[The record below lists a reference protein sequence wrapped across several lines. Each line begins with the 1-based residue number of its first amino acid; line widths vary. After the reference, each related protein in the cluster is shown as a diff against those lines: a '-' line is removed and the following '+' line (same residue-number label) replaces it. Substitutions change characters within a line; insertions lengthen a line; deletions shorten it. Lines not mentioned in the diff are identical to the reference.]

1 MELGTQTRNH
11 PRVSLMI
18 GFILWKVLLAAIALA
33 SPGPGYD
40 TSTTI
45 LKREHGEGAVKA
57 LSGMRNFVRWDA
69 IYFTQIAHRGVVFE
83 QEWAFGWGFAKLL
96 TMVGRVLESTG
107 TFRQLDVEALAGL
120 LLSHGFHLLSC
131 LMLYQLTRTIYP
143 DMSDFTRYKFALI
156 TAGLHIVSPAG
167 LFLSAPYAESS
178 FSFFNFTG
186 FYLYAKSL
194 DEHSRGRAGKRDA
207 LVVMSGLVFG
217 IATTLRG
224 NGLLSGVLYCFE
236 ALRELNRP
244 PYFTDLRRKS
254 RRLGFVVIGGGL
266 MGMCAGLPQQ
276 VGFLKY
282 WTFSNLPLFAL
293 ATPMLLMMMIS
304 SLEVW
309 IWNSKTKVER
319 MKNKQDK
326 NRGANPDV
334 GLFQCQGIVQYLAI
348 PQMLLAVLALTTY
361 HVQIITRLSSGY
373 PVWYWWLASMIVE
386 NRGLHLL
393 GREWKMAGLIVRW
406 MIAYALIQ
414 GGLFASFLP
423 PA

>member
-1 MELGTQTRNH
+1 MDCLTR
-11 PRVSLMI
+11 
-18 GFILWKVLLAAIALA
+18 
-33 SPGPGYD
+33 
-40 TSTTI
+40 I
-45 LKREHGEGAVKA
+45 LK
-57 LSGMRNFVRWDA
+57 
-69 IYFTQIAHRGVVFE
+69 
-83 QEWAFGWGFAKLL
+83 
-96 TMVGRVLESTG
+96 
-107 TFRQLDVEALAGL
+107 
-120 LLSHGFHLLSC
+120 
-131 LMLYQLTRTIYP
+131 
-143 DMSDFTRYKFALI
+143 LI
-156 TAGLHIVSPAG
+156 
-167 LFLSAPYAESS
+167 E
-178 FSFFNFTG
+178 
-186 FYLYAKSL
+186 
-194 DEHSRGRAGKRDA
+194 
-207 LVVMSGLVFG
+207 
-217 IATTLRG
+217 
-224 NGLLSGVLYCFE
+224 
-236 ALRELNRP
+236 
-244 PYFTDLRRKS
+244 RR
-254 RRLGFVVIGGGL
+254 
-266 MGMCAGLPQQ
+266 Q

-309 IWNSKTKVER
+309 TWNSKTKVER
-319 MKNKQDK
+319 MENKQDK

-334 GLFQCQGIVQYLAI
+334 GLFQRQGIVQYLAI

>member
-1 MELGTQTRNH
+1 ME
-11 PRVSLMI
+11 
-18 GFILWKVLLAAIALA
+18 
-33 SPGPGYD
+33 
-40 TSTTI
+40 
-45 LKREHGEGAVKA
+45 
-57 LSGMRNFVRWDA
+57 
-69 IYFTQIAHRGVVFE
+69 
-83 QEWAFGWGFAKLL
+83 
-96 TMVGRVLESTG
+96 ESTG
-107 TFRQLDVEALAGL
+107 AFRQLDVEALAGL

-143 DMSDFTRYKFALI
+143 VMSDFTRYKFALI
-156 TAGLHIVSPAG
+156 TAGLHIISPAG

-266 MGMCAGLPQQ
+266 MGMCAGLPQYIAYVDYCVKVGGTERRRSWCSHQIPSIFAWVQSHYWQ

-309 IWNSKTKVER
+309 TWNSKTKVER
-319 MKNKQDK
+319 MENKQDK

-334 GLFQCQGIVQYLAI
+334 GLFQRQGIVQYLAI